1 MRCSTVS
8 QPRSKRLGWPLR
20 WTCLCSGL
28 LVVALLIVAGCLE
41 PSPSGYGTHQ
51 ALGLPPCTSILLFNS
66 PCPACGMT
74 TSWAWLIRG
83 NLAAAAQANIG
94 GLLLALVGLFYVPSS
109 FYFFVS
115 GIASRNERF
124 SLYLSMALLIAI
136 VAAAAQWYLRLGYSS

>member
-1 MRCSTVS
+1 
-8 QPRSKRLGWPLR
+8 
-20 WTCLCSGL
+20 
-28 LVVALLIVAGCLE
+28 
-41 PSPSGYGTHQ
+41 
-51 ALGLPPCTSILLFNS
+51 
-66 PCPACGMT
+66 MT